1 MALIDWFR
9 RPAPTPEPTLEERA
23 VIDRSPIGQPP
34 GGAQAYISTYA
45 DTGRSITPEAAR
57 EAPTVYACT
66 RLISQ
71 SVARMEWRV
80 MRREGGIP
88 VPAREHPLYRLLNI
102 EPNPYMG
109 AMVWRESM
117 LLDCLLYGNAYAV
130 IERDAV
136 GRVVGLHKLRADS
149 VEVSRGPD
157 GMPVYSY
164 TSARWGV
171 SKSTDQVWQAYD
183 IFHLR
188 APSLDGLLGET
199 PIYLVRNII
208 GVELEAEK
216 FVASFF
222 RNGARPA
229 GLIKVTGTLTEEA
242 LKRLRQ
248 SWQSITGGAEN
259 AGRVAILESGYSWE
273 KVSVDPEEAK
283 LVELRSFCRSQIAAA
298 FNVPVHMVG
307 DATKTSYASAE
318 QADAEF
324 VKHCLA
330 NWASRFEEE
339 CARKLV
345 REGEP
350 IETHISFDALLRG
363 DLASR
368 FAAYSTAL
376 NNGFLTINEVR
387 ERENYA
393 PIDGGDMARAP
404 VNLAIVDPNAGK
416 SGDQSPLT
424 APAPVPA
431 TAPAPATAP
440 MARSEGRC
448 SCEGWMEM
456 LAAFDDSTRACIED
470 KIPTLLDEGYPQD
483 QAVAIAIS
491 KCSEG
496 RSVRNCGTG
505 EGGFQEGNDC
515 AGGGG
520 EGGGDGAKPAASKP
534 AASKSGK
541 AKSKAATGRRRERLR
556 DRIEGTQAEAD
567 REVNKVE
574 SKIKK
579 TQAKIDSLKA
589 STEKLKAD
597 FADKQAAM
605 RKSLDAAFAKIM
617 ADFDAKTASIPS
629 AKTDPDGVRKAL
641 DRIHSDGPDK
651 AASKA
656 AKKSTESKARL
667 DQDRKRVD
675 ELKAQLAASKART
688 QAMREEFKAKWG
700 KYP

>member
-164 TSARWGV
+164 TSSRWGIA
-171 SKSTDQVWQAYD
+171 KSTEQVWQAYD

-393 PIDGGDMARAP
+393 PIDGGDVARAP

-416 SGDQSPLT
+416 AGDQSPLT
-424 APAPVPA
+424 APSPVPA
-431 TAPAPATAP
+431 TAPTA
-440 MARSEGRC
+440 RDSKGRYAKRK
-448 SCEGWMEM
+448 SKR
-456 LAAFDDSTRACIED
+456 LADLSPEVQECVSG
-470 KIPTLLDEGYPQD
+470 KIGKLIDEGYDQD

-491 KCSEG
+491 MCTEA
-496 RSVRNCGTG
+496 
-505 EGGFQEGNDC
+505 EGG
-515 AGGGG
+515 
-520 EGGGDGAKPAASKP
+520 
-534 AASKSGK
+534 
-541 AKSKAATGRRRERLR
+541 
-556 DRIEGTQAEAD
+556 
-567 REVNKVE
+567 
-574 SKIKK
+574 
-579 TQAKIDSLKA
+579 
-589 STEKLKAD
+589 
-597 FADKQAAM
+597 
-605 RKSLDAAFAKIM
+605 
-617 ADFDAKTASIPS
+617 
-629 AKTDPDGVRKAL
+629 
-641 DRIHSDGPDK
+641 
-651 AASKA
+651 
-656 AKKSTESKARL
+656 
-667 DQDRKRVD
+667 
-675 ELKAQLAASKART
+675 
-688 QAMREEFKAKWG
+688 
-700 KYP
+700 

>member
-1 MALIDWFR
+1 MALTDWFR
-9 RPAPTPEPTLEERA
+9 RQPQPAAAPVMEERA
-23 VIDRSPIGQPP
+23 VVDRTPIGQPP
-34 GGAQAYISTYA
+34 GGAQAYISSYA

-88 VPAREHPLYRLLNI
+88 VPAREHPLYRLLNV
-102 EPNPYMG
+102 EPNDYMG
-109 AMVWRESM
+109 ALVWRESM
-117 LLDCLLYGNAYAV
+117 LLDCLLYGNSYSV
-130 IERDAV
+130 IERDAT
-136 GRVVGLHKLRADS
+136 GQVVGLHKLRADS
-149 VEVSRGPD
+149 VEVSRGAD
-157 GMPVYSY
+157 GMPVYTY
-164 TSARWGV
+164 NSARWDRRTSGEV
-171 SKSTDQVWQAYD
+171 YQGFD

-229 GLIKVTGTLTEEA
+229 GIIKVAGTITEEA

-248 SWQSITGGAEN
+248 SWQAITGGAEN
-259 AGRVAILESGYSWE
+259 AGRVAILESGYQWE
-273 KVSVDPEEAK
+273 SVSVNPEEAK

-324 VKHCLA
+324 VKHCLS

-345 REGEP
+345 RSGEP

-363 DLASR
+363 DLSSR

-393 PIDGGDMARAP
+393 PIDGGDVARAP
-404 VNLAIVDPNAGK
+404 VNLAVVDPNVGK
-416 SGDQSPLT
+416 SGDVSPITEPTGEPAPLALVT
-424 APAPVPA
+424 DSEEPTDATDAVAAGEPVADTALNGAQVASLVDLAAKVQTGELPKDTAIAIAKAAFPAISSAIIDEMFAPITASAPAVPA
-431 TAPAPATAP
+431 SAPSARDSKGRFARKAERYADLDEATQKCV
-440 MARSEGRC
+440 S
-448 SCEGWMEM
+448 
-456 LAAFDDSTRACIED
+456 D
-470 KIPTLLDEGYPQD
+470 KIPKLLGEGYPQE

-491 KCSEG
+491 MCKE
-496 RSVRNCGTG
+496 GTG
-505 EGGFQEGNDC
+505 G
-515 AGGGG
+515 
-520 EGGGDGAKPAASKP
+520 
-534 AASKSGK
+534 
-541 AKSKAATGRRRERLR
+541 
-556 DRIEGTQAEAD
+556 
-567 REVNKVE
+567 
-574 SKIKK
+574 
-579 TQAKIDSLKA
+579 
-589 STEKLKAD
+589 
-597 FADKQAAM
+597 
-605 RKSLDAAFAKIM
+605 
-617 ADFDAKTASIPS
+617 
-629 AKTDPDGVRKAL
+629 
-641 DRIHSDGPDK
+641 
-651 AASKA
+651 
-656 AKKSTESKARL
+656 
-667 DQDRKRVD
+667 
-675 ELKAQLAASKART
+675 
-688 QAMREEFKAKWG
+688 
-700 KYP
+700 

>member
-1 MALIDWFR
+1 MALSDWFR
-9 RPAPTPEPTLEERA
+9 RTPQAAAAPVMEERA
-23 VIDRSPIGQPP
+23 VVDRTPIGQPP
-34 GGAQAYISTYA
+34 GGAQAYISSYA

-88 VPAREHPLYRLLNI
+88 VPAREHPLYRLLNV
-102 EPNPYMG
+102 EPNDYMG
-109 AMVWRESM
+109 ALVWRESM
-117 LLDCLLYGNAYAV
+117 LLDCLLYGNAYSV
-130 IERDAV
+130 IERDAA
-136 GRVVGLHKLRADS
+136 GQVVGLHKLRADS
-149 VEVSRGPD
+149 VEVSRGAD
-157 GMPVYSY
+157 GMPVYTY
-164 TSARWGV
+164 NSARWDRRTSGEV
-171 SKSTDQVWQAYD
+171 YQGFD

-229 GLIKVTGTLTEEA
+229 GIIKVAGTITEEA

-248 SWQSITGGAEN
+248 SWQAITGGAEN
-259 AGRVAILESGYSWE
+259 AGRVAILESGYQWE
-273 KVSVDPEEAK
+273 SVSVNPEEAK

-324 VKHCLA
+324 VKHCLS

-345 REGEP
+345 RSGEP

-363 DLASR
+363 DLSSR

-393 PIDGGDMARAP
+393 PIDGGDVARAP
-404 VNLAIVDPNAGK
+404 VNLAIVDPNVGK
-416 SGDQSPLT
+416 SGDVSPIT
-424 APAPVPA
+424 APPPPTPTA
-431 TAPAPATAP
+431 APAPATAP
-440 MARSEGRC
+440 EARCMA
-448 SCEGWMEM
+448 CEMEM
-456 LAAFDDSTRACIED
+456 LAAFDEATQGCISD
-470 KIPTLLDEGYPQD
+470 KIPSLLDEGYPQQ
-483 QAVAIAIS
+483 QAIAIAIS
-491 KCSEG
+491 MCSEG
-496 RSVRNCGTG
+496 RSTRNCGTG

-515 AGGGG
+515 GSG
-520 EGGGDGAKPAASKP
+520 GGGDGVGSSDGAKSSSKG
-534 AASKSGK
+534 SKSGGAK
-541 AKSKAATGRRRERLR
+541 PKSAKSLKPAGLKEPKKDSHDVKLPANPKRLTI
-556 DRIEGTQAEAD
+556 DEAD
-567 REVNKVE
+567 SALAQLGYKQQ
-574 SKIKK
+574 
-579 TQAKIDSLKA
+579 QAKGS
-589 STEKLKAD
+589 EKPAG
-597 FADKQAAM
+597 
-605 RKSLDAAFAKIM
+605 AKITDTYFKITDEDGNSAVVSKDEM
-617 ADFDAKTASIPS
+617 YGLVYGTSSDTKTKETKIP
-629 AKTDPDGVRKAL
+629 KGRK
-641 DRIHSDGPDK
+641 
-651 AASKA
+651 
-656 AKKSTESKARL
+656 
-667 DQDRKRVD
+667 
-675 ELKAQLAASKART
+675 
-688 QAMREEFKAKWG
+688 
-700 KYP
+700 

>member
-164 TSARWGV
+164 TSSRWGV
-171 SKSTDQVWQAYD
+171 SKNTDQVWQAYD

-393 PIDGGDMARAP
+393 PIDGGDVARAP
-404 VNLAIVDPNAGK
+404 VNLAIVDPNAAKAGDDV
-416 SGDQSPLT
+416 SGL
-424 APAPVPA
+424 
-431 TAPAPATAP
+431 APATTPTEAP
-440 MARSEGRC
+440 TAGSEDAVDAAIAGEAPV
-448 SCEGWMEM
+448 SETALNGAQVTALVD
-456 LAAFDDSTRACIED
+456 LAAKVKSGELPKASSIAIAKAAFPAIDASVLEAIFADIVEGSAPVVPASRDAKGRYVKRKSKRLADLSPEVQECVSG
-470 KIPTLLDEGYPQD
+470 KIGRLLEEGYDQD

-491 KCSEG
+491 MCTE
-496 RSVRNCGTG
+496 V
-505 EGGFQEGNDC
+505 EGG
-515 AGGGG
+515 
-520 EGGGDGAKPAASKP
+520 
-534 AASKSGK
+534 
-541 AKSKAATGRRRERLR
+541 
-556 DRIEGTQAEAD
+556 
-567 REVNKVE
+567 
-574 SKIKK
+574 
-579 TQAKIDSLKA
+579 
-589 STEKLKAD
+589 
-597 FADKQAAM
+597 
-605 RKSLDAAFAKIM
+605 
-617 ADFDAKTASIPS
+617 
-629 AKTDPDGVRKAL
+629 
-641 DRIHSDGPDK
+641 
-651 AASKA
+651 
-656 AKKSTESKARL
+656 
-667 DQDRKRVD
+667 
-675 ELKAQLAASKART
+675 
-688 QAMREEFKAKWG
+688 
-700 KYP
+700 

>member
-1 MALIDWFR
+1 MALSDWFR
-9 RPAPTPEPTLEERA
+9 RTPQAAAAPVMEERA
-23 VIDRSPIGQPP
+23 VVDRTPIGQPP
-34 GGAQAYISTYA
+34 GGAQAYISSHA

-88 VPAREHPLYRLLNI
+88 VPAREHPLYRLLNV
-102 EPNPYMG
+102 EPNDYMG
-109 AMVWRESM
+109 ALVWRESM
-117 LLDCLLYGNAYAV
+117 LLDCLLYGNAYSV
-130 IERDAV
+130 IERDAS

-149 VEVSRGPD
+149 VEVSRGAD
-157 GMPVYSY
+157 GMPVYTY
-164 TSARWGV
+164 NSARWDRRTSGEV
-171 SKSTDQVWQAYD
+171 YQGYD

-229 GLIKVTGTLTEEA
+229 GIIKVAGTITEEA

-248 SWQSITGGAEN
+248 SWQAITGGAEN

-273 KVSVDPEEAK
+273 SVSVNPEEAK

-324 VKHCLA
+324 VKHCLS

-345 REGEP
+345 RSGEL

-363 DLASR
+363 DLSSR

-393 PIDGGDMARAP
+393 PIDGGDVARAP
-404 VNLAIVDPNAGK
+404 VNLAIVDPNVGK
-416 SGDQSPLT
+416 SGDVSPITGASVEAAPLALVDDSEEPTDAIEAVAAGEPVADTALNGAQVTSLVDLASKVQAGELPKDTAMGIAKVAFPAIDASAIEDIFAAIT
-424 APAPVPA
+424 APTGQAV
-431 TAPAPATAP
+431 APAPATAP
-440 MARSEGRC
+440 AAR
-448 SCEGWMEM
+448 
-456 LAAFDDSTRACIED
+456 
-470 KIPTLLDEGYPQD
+470 
-483 QAVAIAIS
+483 
-491 KCSEG
+491 
-496 RSVRNCGTG
+496 
-505 EGGFQEGNDC
+505 
-515 AGGGG
+515 
-520 EGGGDGAKPAASKP
+520 
-534 AASKSGK
+534 
-541 AKSKAATGRRRERLR
+541 
-556 DRIEGTQAEAD
+556 
-567 REVNKVE
+567 
-574 SKIKK
+574 
-579 TQAKIDSLKA
+579 
-589 STEKLKAD
+589 
-597 FADKQAAM
+597 
-605 RKSLDAAFAKIM
+605 
-617 ADFDAKTASIPS
+617 DAK
-629 AKTDPDGVRKAL
+629 GRY
-641 DRIHSDGPDK
+641 
-651 AASKA
+651 
-656 AKKSTESKARL
+656 AR
-667 DQDRKRVD
+667 
-675 ELKAQLAASKART
+675 A
-688 QAMREEFKAKWG
+688 
-700 KYP
+700 

>member
-1 MALIDWFR
+1 MALSDWFR
-9 RPAPTPEPTLEERA
+9 RTPQAAAAPVMEERA
-23 VIDRSPIGQPP
+23 VVDRTPIGQPP
-34 GGAQAYISTYA
+34 GGAQAYISSYA

-80 MRREGGIP
+80 MRRQGGIP
-88 VPAREHPLYRLLNI
+88 VPAREHPLYRLLNV
-102 EPNPYMG
+102 EPNDYMG
-109 AMVWRESM
+109 ALVWRESM
-117 LLDCLLYGNAYAV
+117 LLDCLLYGNSYSV
-130 IERDAV
+130 IERDAS

-149 VEVSRGPD
+149 VEVSRGAD
-157 GMPVYSY
+157 GMPVYTY
-164 TSARWGV
+164 NSARWDRRTSGEV
-171 SKSTDQVWQAYD
+171 YQGYD

-229 GLIKVTGTLTEEA
+229 GIIKVAGTITEEA

-248 SWQSITGGAEN
+248 SWQAITGGAEN
-259 AGRVAILESGYSWE
+259 AGRVAILESGYQWE
-273 KVSVDPEEAK
+273 SVSVNPEEAK

-324 VKHCLA
+324 VKHCLS

-345 REGEP
+345 RSGEA

-363 DLASR
+363 DLSSR

-393 PIDGGDMARAP
+393 PIDGGDVARAP
-404 VNLAIVDPNAGK
+404 VNLAIVDPNVGK
-416 SGDQSPLT
+416 SGDVSPIT
-424 APAPVPA
+424 APPPPAPTV
-431 TAPAPATAP
+431 APAPATAP
-440 MARSEGRC
+440 EARCMA
-448 SCEGWMEM
+448 CEMEM
-456 LAAFDDSTRACIED
+456 LAAFDEATQGCISD
-470 KIPTLLDEGYPQD
+470 KIPTLLDEGYPQQ
-483 QAVAIAIS
+483 QAIAIAIS
-491 KCSEG
+491 MCSEG
-496 RSVRNCGTG
+496 RSTRNCGTG

-515 AGGGG
+515 GSG
-520 EGGGDGAKPAASKP
+520 GGGDGGGSEKPSWKGSDGKIDYDKANKIAQSAKGPKDVKIPDKKHNYKLPRDPRRMDVDTFDAVMKDLGYEVEEVPSQGYGRDKQKAYVLTKDGKSEVVTGQAATHLIYQSSSDPADRKIKAPAPRKPKKPSKFIEGLKIPPPIKLSSDPKSKP
-534 AASKSGK
+534 
-541 AKSKAATGRRRERLR
+541 
-556 DRIEGTQAEAD
+556 
-567 REVNKVE
+567 
-574 SKIKK
+574 
-579 TQAKIDSLKA
+579 
-589 STEKLKAD
+589 
-597 FADKQAAM
+597 
-605 RKSLDAAFAKIM
+605 
-617 ADFDAKTASIPS
+617 
-629 AKTDPDGVRKAL
+629 
-641 DRIHSDGPDK
+641 
-651 AASKA
+651 
-656 AKKSTESKARL
+656 
-667 DQDRKRVD
+667 
-675 ELKAQLAASKART
+675 
-688 QAMREEFKAKWG
+688 
-700 KYP
+700 

>member
-1 MALIDWFR
+1 MALSDWFR
-9 RPAPTPEPTLEERA
+9 RTPQPAAAPVMEERA
-23 VIDRSPIGQPP
+23 VVDRTPIGQPP
-34 GGAQAYISTYA
+34 GGAQAYISSYA

-88 VPAREHPLYRLLNI
+88 VPAREHPLYRLLNV
-102 EPNPYMG
+102 EPNDYMG
-109 AMVWRESM
+109 ALVWRESM
-117 LLDCLLYGNAYAV
+117 LLDCLLYGNAYSV
-130 IERDAV
+130 IERDAA
-136 GRVVGLHKLRADS
+136 GQVVGLHKLRADS
-149 VEVSRGPD
+149 VEVSRGAD
-157 GMPVYSY
+157 GMPVYTY
-164 TSARWGV
+164 NSARWDRRTSGEV
-171 SKSTDQVWQAYD
+171 YQGFD

-229 GLIKVTGTLTEEA
+229 GIIKVAGTITEEA

-248 SWQSITGGAEN
+248 SWQAITGGAEN
-259 AGRVAILESGYSWE
+259 AGRVAILESGYQWE
-273 KVSVDPEEAK
+273 SVSVNPEEAK

-324 VKHCLA
+324 VKHCLS

-345 REGEP
+345 RSGEP

-363 DLASR
+363 DLSSR

-393 PIDGGDMARAP
+393 PIDGGDVARAP
-404 VNLAIVDPNAGK
+404 VNLAIVDPNVGK
-416 SGDQSPLT
+416 SGDVSPIT
-424 APAPVPA
+424 APPPPAPTV
-431 TAPAPATAP
+431 APAPATAP
-440 MARSEGRC
+440 EARCMA
-448 SCEGWMEM
+448 CEMEM

-567 REVNKVE
+567 REVKKVE

>member
-1 MALIDWFR
+1 MALVDWFR
-9 RPAPTPEPTLEERA
+9 RTPQPAAAPVMEERA
-23 VIDRSPIGQPP
+23 VVDRTPIGQPP
-34 GGAQAYISTYA
+34 GGAQAYISSYA

-88 VPAREHPLYRLLNI
+88 VPAREHPLYRLLNV
-102 EPNPYMG
+102 EPNDYMG
-109 AMVWRESM
+109 ALVWRESM
-117 LLDCLLYGNAYAV
+117 LLDCLLYGNAYSV
-130 IERDAV
+130 IERDAS

-149 VEVSRGPD
+149 VEVSRGAD
-157 GMPVYSY
+157 GMPVYTY
-164 TSARWGV
+164 NSARWDRRTSGEV
-171 SKSTDQVWQAYD
+171 YQGFD

-229 GLIKVTGTLTEEA
+229 GIIKVAGTITEEA

-248 SWQSITGGAEN
+248 SWQAITGGAEN
-259 AGRVAILESGYSWE
+259 AGRVAILESGYQWE
-273 KVSVDPEEAK
+273 SVSVNPEEAK

-324 VKHCLA
+324 VKHCLS

-345 REGEP
+345 RSGEP

-363 DLASR
+363 DLSSR

-393 PIDGGDMARAP
+393 PIDGGDVARAP
-404 VNLAIVDPNAGK
+404 VNLAVVDPNVGK
-416 SGDQSPLT
+416 SGDVSPITEPTGEPAPLALVT
-424 APAPVPA
+424 DSEEPTDATDAVAAGEPVADTALNGAQVASLVDLAAKVQTGELPKDTAIAIAKAAFPAISSAIIDEMFAPITASAPAVPA
-431 TAPAPATAP
+431 SAPSARDSKGRFARKAERYADLDEATQKCV
-440 MARSEGRC
+440 S
-448 SCEGWMEM
+448 
-456 LAAFDDSTRACIED
+456 D
-470 KIPTLLDEGYPQD
+470 KIPKLLGEGYPQE

-491 KCSEG
+491 MCKE
-496 RSVRNCGTG
+496 GTG
-505 EGGFQEGNDC
+505 G
-515 AGGGG
+515 
-520 EGGGDGAKPAASKP
+520 
-534 AASKSGK
+534 
-541 AKSKAATGRRRERLR
+541 
-556 DRIEGTQAEAD
+556 
-567 REVNKVE
+567 
-574 SKIKK
+574 
-579 TQAKIDSLKA
+579 
-589 STEKLKAD
+589 
-597 FADKQAAM
+597 
-605 RKSLDAAFAKIM
+605 
-617 ADFDAKTASIPS
+617 
-629 AKTDPDGVRKAL
+629 
-641 DRIHSDGPDK
+641 
-651 AASKA
+651 
-656 AKKSTESKARL
+656 
-667 DQDRKRVD
+667 
-675 ELKAQLAASKART
+675 
-688 QAMREEFKAKWG
+688 
-700 KYP
+700 

>member
-1 MALIDWFR
+1 MALSDWFR
-9 RPAPTPEPTLEERA
+9 RTPQPAAAPVMEERA
-23 VIDRSPIGQPP
+23 VVDRTPIGQPP
-34 GGAQAYISTYA
+34 GGAQAYISSYA

-88 VPAREHPLYRLLNI
+88 VPAREHPLYRLLNV
-102 EPNPYMG
+102 EPNDYMG
-109 AMVWRESM
+109 ALVWRESM
-117 LLDCLLYGNAYAV
+117 LLDCLLYGNAYSV
-130 IERDAV
+130 IERDAA

-149 VEVSRGPD
+149 VEVSRGAD
-157 GMPVYSY
+157 GMPVYTY
-164 TSARWGV
+164 NSARWDRRTSGEV
-171 SKSTDQVWQAYD
+171 YQGFN

-229 GLIKVTGTLTEEA
+229 GIIKVAGTITEEA

-248 SWQSITGGAEN
+248 SWQAITGGAEN
-259 AGRVAILESGYSWE
+259 AGRVAILESGYQWE
-273 KVSVDPEEAK
+273 SVSVNPEEAK

-324 VKHCLA
+324 VKHCLS

-345 REGEP
+345 RSGEP

-363 DLASR
+363 DLSSR

-393 PIDGGDMARAP
+393 PIDGGDVARAP
-404 VNLAIVDPNAGK
+404 VNLAVVDPNVGK
-416 SGDQSPLT
+416 SGDVSPIT
-424 APAPVPA
+424 EPTGEPAPLALVTDSEEPTDAIDAVASGEPVADTALNGAQVASLVDLASKVQTGELPKDSAIAIAKAAFPAISSSIIDEMFAPITPSVPA
-431 TAPAPATAP
+431 SAPSARDSKGRFARKAERYADLDEATQKCV
-440 MARSEGRC
+440 S
-448 SCEGWMEM
+448 
-456 LAAFDDSTRACIED
+456 D
-470 KIPTLLDEGYPQD
+470 KIPKLLGEGYPQE

-491 KCSEG
+491 MCKE
-496 RSVRNCGTG
+496 GTG
-505 EGGFQEGNDC
+505 G
-515 AGGGG
+515 
-520 EGGGDGAKPAASKP
+520 
-534 AASKSGK
+534 
-541 AKSKAATGRRRERLR
+541 
-556 DRIEGTQAEAD
+556 
-567 REVNKVE
+567 
-574 SKIKK
+574 
-579 TQAKIDSLKA
+579 
-589 STEKLKAD
+589 
-597 FADKQAAM
+597 
-605 RKSLDAAFAKIM
+605 
-617 ADFDAKTASIPS
+617 
-629 AKTDPDGVRKAL
+629 
-641 DRIHSDGPDK
+641 
-651 AASKA
+651 
-656 AKKSTESKARL
+656 
-667 DQDRKRVD
+667 
-675 ELKAQLAASKART
+675 
-688 QAMREEFKAKWG
+688 
-700 KYP
+700 

>member
-9 RPAPTPEPTLEERA
+9 RQPKPAVAAVLEERA
-23 VIDRSPIGQPP
+23 VIDRTPIGQPP
-34 GGAQAYISTYA
+34 GGAQAYISSYA

-102 EPNPYMG
+102 EPNDYMG
-109 AMVWRESM
+109 ALVWRESM
-117 LLDCLLYGNAYAV
+117 LLDCLLYGNAYSV
-130 IERDAV
+130 IERDAT

-149 VEVSRGPD
+149 VEVSRGAD
-157 GMPVYSY
+157 GMPVYTY
-164 TSARWGV
+164 NSARWDRRTTGEV
-171 SKSTDQVWQAYD
+171 YQGYD

-229 GLIKVTGTLTEEA
+229 GIIKVAGTITEEA

-248 SWQSITGGAEN
+248 SWQAITGGAEN

-273 KVSVDPEEAK
+273 SVSVNPEEAK

-324 VKHCLA
+324 VKHCLS

-345 REGEP
+345 RSGEP

-363 DLASR
+363 DLSSR

-393 PIDGGDMARAP
+393 PIDGGDVARAP
-404 VNLAIVDPNAGK
+404 VNLAVVDPNVGK
-416 SGDQSPLT
+416 SGDVSPIT
-424 APAPVPA
+424 EPTGEPAPLALVTDSEEPTDA
-431 TAPAPATAP
+431 TDAVAAGEPVADTALNG
-440 MARSEGRC
+440 AQVGSLVD
-448 SCEGWMEM
+448 
-456 LAAFDDSTRACIED
+456 LAA
-470 KIPTLLDEGYPQD
+470 KV
-483 QAVAIAIS
+483 QAGELPKDTAIAI
-491 KCSEG
+491 
-496 RSVRNCGTG
+496 
-505 EGGFQEGNDC
+505 
-515 AGGGG
+515 A
-520 EGGGDGAKPAASKP
+520 
-534 AASKSGK
+534 
-541 AKSKAATGRRRERLR
+541 KAAFPA
-556 DRIEGTQAEAD
+556 I
-567 REVNKVE
+567 
-574 SKIKK
+574 SSSI
-579 TQAKIDSLKA
+579 IDEMFVPI
-589 STEKLKAD
+589 T
-597 FADKQAAM
+597 
-605 RKSLDAAFAKIM
+605 
-617 ADFDAKTASIPS
+617 PS
-629 AKTDPDGVRKAL
+629 APAV
-641 DRIHSDGPDK
+641 P
-651 AASKA
+651 ASA
-656 AKKSTESKARL
+656 PSARDSKGRFAR
-667 DQDRKRVD
+667 
-675 ELKAQLAASKART
+675 
-688 QAMREEFKAKWG
+688 G
-700 KYP
+700 

>member
-1 MALIDWFR
+1 MALTDWFR
-9 RPAPTPEPTLEERA
+9 RQPQPADAPVMEERA
-23 VIDRSPIGQPP
+23 VVDRTPIGQPP
-34 GGAQAYISTYA
+34 GGAQAYISSYA

-88 VPAREHPLYRLLNI
+88 VPAREHPLYRLLNV
-102 EPNPYMG
+102 EPNDYMG
-109 AMVWRESM
+109 ALVWRESM
-117 LLDCLLYGNAYAV
+117 LLDCLLYGNAYSV
-130 IERDAV
+130 IERDAS

-149 VEVSRGPD
+149 VEVSRGAD
-157 GMPVYSY
+157 GMPVYTY
-164 TSARWGV
+164 NSARWDRRTSGEV
-171 SKSTDQVWQAYD
+171 YQGYD

-229 GLIKVTGTLTEEA
+229 GIIKVAGTITEEA

-248 SWQSITGGAEN
+248 SWQAITGGAEN

-273 KVSVDPEEAK
+273 SVSVNPEEAK

-324 VKHCLA
+324 VKHCLS

-345 REGEP
+345 RSGEP

-363 DLASR
+363 DLSSR

-393 PIDGGDMARAP
+393 PIDGGDVARAP
-404 VNLAIVDPNAGK
+404 VNLAIVDPNVGK
-416 SGDQSPLT
+416 SGDVSPITGASVEAAPLALVDDSEEPTDAIEAVASGEPVADT
-424 APAPVPA
+424 ALNGAQVASLVDLAAKVQTGELPKDTAIAIAKAAFPAIAASTIEEMFGPITPAAVPALAPA
-431 TAPAPATAP
+431 TAPAARDSKGRFARKAERYADLDEATQKCV
-440 MARSEGRC
+440 E
-448 SCEGWMEM
+448 
-456 LAAFDDSTRACIED
+456 T
-470 KIPTLLDEGYPQD
+470 KIPKLLDEGYPQE
-483 QAVAIAIS
+483 QAVAIAIAMC
-491 KCSEG
+491 KEG
-496 RSVRNCGTG
+496 S
-505 EGGFQEGNDC
+505 GG
-515 AGGGG
+515 
-520 EGGGDGAKPAASKP
+520 
-534 AASKSGK
+534 
-541 AKSKAATGRRRERLR
+541 
-556 DRIEGTQAEAD
+556 
-567 REVNKVE
+567 
-574 SKIKK
+574 
-579 TQAKIDSLKA
+579 
-589 STEKLKAD
+589 
-597 FADKQAAM
+597 
-605 RKSLDAAFAKIM
+605 
-617 ADFDAKTASIPS
+617 
-629 AKTDPDGVRKAL
+629 
-641 DRIHSDGPDK
+641 
-651 AASKA
+651 
-656 AKKSTESKARL
+656 
-667 DQDRKRVD
+667 
-675 ELKAQLAASKART
+675 
-688 QAMREEFKAKWG
+688 
-700 KYP
+700 

>member
-1 MALIDWFR
+1 MALTDWFR
-9 RPAPTPEPTLEERA
+9 RQPKPAAAPVMEERA
-23 VIDRSPIGQPP
+23 VVDRTPIGQPP
-34 GGAQAYISTYA
+34 GGAQAYISSYA
-45 DTGRSITPEAAR
+45 DTGRSITPETAR

-88 VPAREHPLYRLLNI
+88 VPAREHPLYRLLNV
-102 EPNPYMG
+102 EPNDYMG
-109 AMVWRESM
+109 ALVWRESM
-117 LLDCLLYGNAYAV
+117 LLDCLLYGNAYSV
-130 IERDAV
+130 IERDAA

-149 VEVSRGPD
+149 VEVSRGAD
-157 GMPVYSY
+157 GMPVYTY
-164 TSARWGV
+164 NSARWDRRTSGEV
-171 SKSTDQVWQAYD
+171 YQGYD

-229 GLIKVTGTLTEEA
+229 GIIKVAGTVTEEA

-248 SWQSITGGAEN
+248 SWQAITGGAEN

-273 KVSVDPEEAK
+273 SVSVNPEEAK

-324 VKHCLA
+324 VKHCLS

-345 REGEP
+345 RSGEP

-363 DLASR
+363 DLSSR

-393 PIDGGDMARAP
+393 PIDGGDVARAP
-404 VNLAIVDPNAGK
+404 VNLAIVDPNVGK
-416 SGDQSPLT
+416 SGDVSPIT
-424 APAPVPA
+424 APPPAVPAVA
-431 TAPAPATAP
+431 TAPATEPEARC
-440 MARSEGRC
+440 MA
-448 SCEGWMEM
+448 CEMEM
-456 LAAFDDSTRACIED
+456 LAAFDEATQECISE
-470 KIPTLLDEGYPQD
+470 KIPTLLDEGYPQQ
-483 QAVAIAIS
+483 QAIAIAIS
-491 KCSEG
+491 MCSEG
-496 RSVRNCGTG
+496 RSTRNCGTG
-505 EGGFQEGNDC
+505 AGGFQEGNDC
-515 AGGGG
+515 GS
-520 EGGGDGAKPAASKP
+520 GGGDGGGSSDGAKSSSKGSKPGGGKSKSAKTLKPTGLKEPKKDSHDVKLPANPRRLTIDEADAALAQLGYKQQQAKGSEKPA
-534 AASKSGK
+534 G
-541 AKSKAATGRRRERLR
+541 
-556 DRIEGTQAEAD
+556 
-567 REVNKVE
+567 
-574 SKIKK
+574 SKI
-579 TQAKIDSLKA
+579 TDTYFKITDEDGKSAVISKDEMYGLVYGA
-589 STEKLKAD
+589 S
-597 FADKQAAM
+597 
-605 RKSLDAAFAKIM
+605 S
-617 ADFDAKTASIPS
+617 DAKTKETKIP
-629 AKTDPDGVRKAL
+629 KGRK
-641 DRIHSDGPDK
+641 
-651 AASKA
+651 
-656 AKKSTESKARL
+656 
-667 DQDRKRVD
+667 
-675 ELKAQLAASKART
+675 
-688 QAMREEFKAKWG
+688 
-700 KYP
+700 